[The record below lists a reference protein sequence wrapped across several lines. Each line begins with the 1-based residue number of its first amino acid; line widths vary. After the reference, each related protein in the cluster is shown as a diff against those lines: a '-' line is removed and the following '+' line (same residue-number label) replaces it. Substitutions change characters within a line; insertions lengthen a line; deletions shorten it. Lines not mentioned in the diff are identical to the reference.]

1 MDTRSTLAARP
12 CHWGAVPA
20 QLFCHP
26 AFWAVL
32 LLVLTVAGNRVS
44 AQFPPGAQLPR
55 EGFPN
60 QRPGIPP
67 QLAPGMP
74 PGHPMVRR
82 PAGGEGQLP
91 RLEASGTVHEA
102 TPMGLVIVSPTGQ
115 QWQLL
120 FDRNCKLEL
129 TGKALP
135 DVLRPGV
142 VISFT
147 ADIEKKTGQVQDK
160 VASLV
165 ICSVDQN
172 HMLGVFPE
180 GTLPPNPE
188 GGGTEGGGAGFGA
201 PGLGL
206 GGPPGGFLG
215 EQPPQNPPAR
225 GPHAR
230 RGADNG
236 PPVERYQVCGRITS
250 MTKTGKFTVAAPN
263 PHFRAPIQF
272 ELAENP
278 EITLE
283 LSGREALNFVVRGAK
298 VSGKGVQIGPTAGRM
313 SEISVELVEPLT
325 FATPKHEAR
334 GSGQRTPS
342 RQTGRLPGTPPKTDK
357 EQNPPESVEKPP
369 AEDHADHPKD
379 NAEDQGGG
387 SQPNPGGAQKAAGI
401 DLPPLAN

>member
-1 MDTRSTLAARP
+1 MRVFCPRTV
-12 CHWGAVPA
+12 WG
-20 QLFCHP
+20 
-26 AFWAVL
+26 VL
-32 LLVLTVAGNRVS
+32 LLALTAAGPLVW
-44 AQFPPGAQLPR
+44 AQFPPGAPVPR
-55 EGFPN
+55 EGVPH
-60 QRPGIPP
+60 QRPGTPS
-67 QLAPGMP
+67 QLPPGML
-74 PGHPMVRR
+74 PGRPMGGRS
-82 PAGGEGQLP
+82 AGGEGQLP

-102 TPMGLVIVSPTGQ
+102 NPMGLIIVSPTGQ

-120 FDRNCKLEL
+120 FDLNCKLEL
-129 TGKALP
+129 KGKALP

-147 ADIEKKTGQVQDK
+147 ADIEKKTGQAQDK
-160 VASLV
+160 VAALV

-180 GTLPPNPE
+180 GTLPPLGE
-188 GGGTEGGGAGFGA
+188 GGTNEGAGLGGGLGF
-201 PGLGL
+201 

-215 EQPPQNPPAR
+215 EQAPPNPGAR
-225 GPHAR
+225 GPQGR

-250 MTKTGKFTVAAPN
+250 ITKTGKITVTAPN

-298 VSGKGVQIGPTAGRM
+298 VSGRGVQIGPTAGRM
-313 SEISVELVEPLT
+313 SEITVELVEPLT
-325 FATPKHEAR
+325 FAAPKHEPR
-334 GSGQRTPS
+334 GTTQRAPS
-342 RQTGRLPGTPPKTDK
+342 HPTGRLPGTPPKTDQRDK
-357 EQNPPESVEKPP
+357 EPGPGEKPP
-369 AEDHADHPKD
+369 TQHHPDEPKD
-379 NAEDQGGG
+379 HSEGEGSG
-387 SQPNPGGAQKAAGI
+387 SQPHPGGPQKAAGI